1 MPESF
6 NEPQF
11 RPQVSMHSSSNVPAI
26 SNSSLPAGR
35 MPPQAVQVEQSVL
48 GAMMLERDAIP
59 KTIEILQRGSF
70 YTERHNLIYD
80 AILSLFE
87 RSNPVDMITLGD
99 ELKRRGTLDQVGGA
113 YYLTEL
119 TSTVATAGNVEY
131 HARIL
136 AEKSL
141 LRKLIETMTTV
152 VGRAYD
158 PTADAFELLDEA
170 ESDIFKISDSQLRR
184 AATSMNDV
192 LKETLSRLESIHGR
206 EGGITGVPSGFKRVD
221 QMTGGWQPSDL
232 IIIAARPSM
241 GKTAFS
247 LAMARNAALDLEKP
261 TAVAIFSLEMSSGQ
275 LAQRLLTS
283 EARVDAQAARTGRL
297 SDDDWPRLARA
308 AGKLSEAPIDDTPG
322 LTVLEL
328 RAKCRRLKAE
338 HDIGLIIVD
347 YLQLMHGSGGGKN
360 SNREQEIAHISRS
373 LKGLAKEL
381 DVPVIALSQLSR
393 AVETR
398 GGDKRPQLSD
408 LRESG
413 SIEQDA
419 DVVAFI
425 YRAERYGITVDENG
439 NSTEGLAELIIG
451 KQRNGPI
458 GDISLA
464 FVHQHARFENLTTY
478 YGPTDYVAETG
489 FDEVGALPPGPDSSP
504 F

>member
-1 MPESF
+1 
-6 NEPQF
+6 
-11 RPQVSMHSSSNVPAI
+11 
-26 SNSSLPAGR
+26 
-35 MPPQAVQVEQSVL
+35 
-48 GAMMLERDAIP
+48 MLERDAIP

-70 YTERHNLIYD
+70 YTERHNLIYY

-184 AATSMNDV
+184 AATSMNYV

-261 TAVAIFSLEMSSGQ
+261 TAVAIFSLEMSS
-275 LAQRLLTS
+275 
-283 EARVDAQAARTGRL
+283 
-297 SDDDWPRLARA
+297 
-308 AGKLSEAPIDDTPG
+308 
-322 LTVLEL
+322 
-328 RAKCRRLKAE
+328 
-338 HDIGLIIVD
+338 
-347 YLQLMHGSGGGKN
+347 
-360 SNREQEIAHISRS
+360 
-373 LKGLAKEL
+373 
-381 DVPVIALSQLSR
+381 
-393 AVETR
+393 
-398 GGDKRPQLSD
+398 
-408 LRESG
+408 
-413 SIEQDA
+413 
-419 DVVAFI
+419 
-425 YRAERYGITVDENG
+425 
-439 NSTEGLAELIIG
+439 
-451 KQRNGPI
+451 
-458 GDISLA
+458 
-464 FVHQHARFENLTTY
+464 
-478 YGPTDYVAETG
+478 
-489 FDEVGALPPGPDSSP
+489 
-504 F
+504 